1 MTSAHQAPAARG
13 SRGGV
18 VEMDVGRRLSNLLGL
33 GRRGAERRWSYV
45 GAGLVGIVA
54 GLVATVWPTGPDVG
68 RPADEHT
75 R

>member
-1 MTSAHQAPAARG
+1 
-13 SRGGV
+13 
-18 VEMDVGRRLSNLLGL
+18 MDVGRRLSNLLGL